1 MLVGAAL
8 ALRFKVLIL
17 LPTVELCTLLPQ
29 QCLFSKTS
37 LAANQRPFP
46 PQPARQFVTVGSYE
60 PDRPSAPLTHG
71 KCGQPINSR
80 MIQVENAGKEL
91 AADFAESG
99 TNPMSSFE
107 QIGKRA
113 FDIAAATIALLLL
126 SPLILLVCLV
136 IKLDSRGP
144 VLCRYKRCGIN
155 NETIEVFEF
164 RSTTAGHESQTVDH
178 AARKN
183 CSVTRFGGILRG
195 SDIDKIPQLINVLR
209 GEMSI
214 VGPRPYL
221 TAPGDTLRAQIS
233 LLPHQRHVK
242 PGIFSWRESQ
252 WLWRGD

>member
-1 MLVGAAL
+1 MGNA
-8 ALRFKVLIL
+8 
-17 LPTVELCTLLPQ
+17 
-29 QCLFSKTS
+29 
-37 LAANQRPFP
+37 
-46 PQPARQFVTVGSYE
+46 G
-60 PDRPSAPLTHG
+60 DR
-71 KCGQPINSR
+71 INSR
-80 MIQVENAGKEL
+80 MIQVENAGKKL

-144 VLCRYKRCGIN
+144 VICRYKRCGIN
-155 NETIEVFEF
+155 NKTIEVFEF
-164 RSTTAGHESQTVDH
+164 RSATAGHESQTVDH

-214 VGPRPYL
+214 VGPRLYS
-221 TAPGDTLRAQIS
+221 TALSITPASSCFSLRNQLSKGPLGEDAV
-233 LLPHQRHVK
+233 PRHERLHDQLDHRCR
-242 PGIFSWRESQ
+242 SAS
-252 WLWRGD
+252 

>member
-1 MLVGAAL
+1 MGNA
-8 ALRFKVLIL
+8 
-17 LPTVELCTLLPQ
+17 
-29 QCLFSKTS
+29 
-37 LAANQRPFP
+37 
-46 PQPARQFVTVGSYE
+46 G
-60 PDRPSAPLTHG
+60 DR
-71 KCGQPINSR
+71 INSR

-144 VLCRYKRCGIN
+144 ILCRYKRCGIN
-155 NETIEVFEF
+155 NKTIEVFEF
-164 RSTTAGHESQTVDH
+164 RSATAGHESQTVDH

-214 VGPRPYL
+214 VGPRLYS
-221 TAPGDTLRAQIS
+221 TALSSTLRAQIS
-233 LLPHQRHVK
+233 LLPDQRHVK
-242 PGIFSWRESQ
+242 PGIFSWAQVNGYREETDNILENFEQRVAYDLYYINNQS
-252 WLWRGD
+252 LLLDLKIILLAFFSMKTRHLGNPKFR

>member
-1 MLVGAAL
+1 MGNA
-8 ALRFKVLIL
+8 
-17 LPTVELCTLLPQ
+17 
-29 QCLFSKTS
+29 
-37 LAANQRPFP
+37 
-46 PQPARQFVTVGSYE
+46 G
-60 PDRPSAPLTHG
+60 DR
-71 KCGQPINSR
+71 INSR

-91 AADFAESG
+91 AADFAASG

-136 IKLDSRGP
+136 IKLDTRGP

-233 LLPHQRHVK
+233 LLPDQRHVK

-252 WLWRGD
+252 WLLRGD